1 MSVLFLHAPL
11 HVVFP
16 ARVMWGFIPLLH
28 RFRRH
33 SQFIYTSHLHI
44 LGENAI
50 RSPWSIYWA
59 FSGRAWSMS
68 DSTDLA
74 VHSNVLLH
82 LLQLNDKFGQCY
94 DRWSHDTKQDR
105 DILCILL
112 KDSANIDGNL
122 VHTMHLPTPAASRA
136 LCAGPYFVDRGH
148 EHERQ
153 RDLVIHVPKPIS
165 DSDEPAAKKS
175 RFSFTSEEQVSS
187 AKINPDRASALNDS
201 IQKSNHSLCS
211 LGRMTSGRDESG
223 VWLAFDLVA
232 VGRIHLGF
240 FNIFALS
247 SVYTQVKSMS
257 LRLKPSLRVFLRL
270 YDDGDRR
277 VVRKWGVCPAYK
289 GRFVR
294 TRDEPEWPKDF
305 CVAVL

>member
-1 MSVLFLHAPL
+1 MS
-11 HVVFP
+11 
-16 ARVMWGFIPLLH
+16 G
-28 RFRRH
+28 
-33 SQFIYTSHLHI
+33 
-44 LGENAI
+44 
-50 RSPWSIYWA
+50 
-59 FSGRAWSMS
+59 
-68 DSTDLA
+68 STDLA

-122 VHTMHLPTPAASRA
+122 MHTMHLLYPGRLQGPFVLDHTLSIEVLNMNASA
-136 LCAGPYFVDRGH
+136 TLSYT
-148 EHERQ
+148 
-153 RDLVIHVPKPIS
+153 PKPVN
-165 DSDEPAAKKS
+165 DSEEPCAKKS

-187 AKINPDRASALNDS
+187 AKINRIASALNDS

-277 VVRKWGVCPAYK
+277 VVRKWEVCPVYK
-289 GRFVR
+289 DKGVFACIRSV
-294 TRDEPEWPKDF
+294 DSG
-305 CVAVL
+305 